1 MKLLFVGPSRCG
13 KDEAG
18 IWFGK
23 NTNLKFAGTTS
34 LFLAKHVAAHLGLP
48 EHEAYRRRHEP
59 DMQKIW
65 HLVGKQIRN
74 GNPGRL
80 IREALECGDVSGGVR
95 DFEEIVNAHD
105 YVDLVIWVDRPGC
118 QDPTLEFDSTYADI
132 VIQNHWGLNEYHAK
146 LTALASTLGVLKKCC
161 GRKGEPCRT
170 TCIR

>member
-23 NTNLKFAGTTS
+23 NTTLKFAGTTS
-34 LFLAKHVAAHLGLP
+34 LYLAKYVSEHLSMP
-48 EHEAYRRRHEP
+48 EHEAYQRRHEP
-59 DMQKIW
+59 DLQKAW
-65 HLVGKQIRN
+65 HLVGKQVRSED
-74 GNPGRL
+74 PGRL
-80 IREALECGDVSGGVR
+80 LREAMENGEVSGGVR
-95 DFEEIVNAHD
+95 DFEEIVSAHD

-132 VIQNHWGLNEYHAK
+132 VIQNHWGLSEYHSK
-146 LTALASTLGVLKKCC
+146 LYALAKTLGVLKKCC

-170 TCIR
+170 TCAR